1 MWRKKEGIG
10 TGMGGNG
17 WRSTVE
23 GRRGYTGD
31 CTLQRGA
38 RVLSGTQQ
46 QKMRT
51 RWENDTIKLGT
62 D

>member
-1 MWRKKEGIG
+1 MWKKKGGSGPAWEE
-10 TGMGGNG
+10 MGGDRRERVRG
-17 WRSTVE
+17 VTPVIVHFKGGKGTV
-23 GRRGYTGD
+23 
-31 CTLQRGA
+31 
-38 RVLSGTQQ
+38 SGTQQ